1 MSRHEI
7 GVRTDTV
14 KKVHRLLASEA
25 VGKVG
30 KCKVSLQ
37 NQGFTCAKQ
46 FLWIALPSVVGIH
59 WQIYVEGR
67 VKKN

>member
-14 KKVHRLLASEA
+14 KKVHRLLVSEV

-30 KCKVSLQ
+30 KCKVSL
-37 NQGFTCAKQ
+37 
-46 FLWIALPSVVGIH
+46 
-59 WQIYVEGR
+59 
-67 VKKN
+67 